1 MTARRLQRL
10 VLTGSITGA
19 VIVALDGTV
28 LTVAQPALQR
38 DLHASFAQVQ
48 WTSTG
53 YLIAVASLL
62 VFAGRLGDRYGHQ
75 QLFAL
80 GILGFGATS
89 AAIGLAPGVGWVIGL
104 RVAQG
109 IFGALLQPATLGM
122 LRATYPPDQLGIPLA
137 LRTSAIGLAAAAGPV
152 LGGALVAH
160 WGWRGVFFLN
170 VVPACLIGGLAWVV
184 RVPSLAPAPPPPPT
198 PTLTPPSA
206 SGHVPASASAFE
218 PREASPG
225 GPAGGAAPAGAA
237 ATGSDSE
244 PRTAPSGG
252 ATPAA
257 TTAVAS
263 TTAGAGTTAGARTT
277 AGAVAAHGAT
287 ADHGATATPGAR
299 AAAGLDLPG
308 ACLLALALVSL
319 VHTLVAL
326 PETGWTVVTAL
337 GGAVAVFACGAF
349 IRHERRTASPL
360 VPLSVVGSTTI
371 ASALAVL
378 LSAAAALFGT
388 LFVSTYFLQDVLA
401 LDPMECGLRVL
412 PLAVLM
418 VLSAPA
424 SAVLQR
430 RYGPRRTTLAA
441 MTLLTLGILVLS
453 QLDRTSTAP
462 AIGAGFLL
470 LGAGFGTVMVT
481 ATAVIVRHVPTA
493 HAGVAGGL
501 QQTAMNIGPTLGVA
515 TATMLVALTTPTT
528 TGDHS
533 PGGPHWTAE
542 AFLSA
547 MGPTLLTLAAV
558 AATGALAAA
567 KLPRGT
573 TVNGDSRQPP
583 AVVGRRD
590 RDPSKA
596 SKASEAS
603 ATTSGD

>member
-1 MTARRLQRL
+1 MTTRRLQRL
-10 VLTGSITGA
+10 VLTGSVTGA

-38 DLHASFAQVQ
+38 DLHASFGQVQ

-89 AAIGLAPGVGWVIGL
+89 AGIGMAPGVGWVIGL

-122 LRATYPPDQLGIPLA
+122 LRATYPPDRLGMPLA

-160 WGWRGVFFLN
+160 WGWRAVFFLN
-170 VVPACLIGGLAWVV
+170 VVPACSIGVLALAV
-184 RVPSLAPAPPPPPT
+184 R
-198 PTLTPPSA
+198 
-206 SGHVPASASAFE
+206 VPASAVPE
-218 PREASPG
+218 PRGTSTAT
-225 GPAGGAAPAGAA
+225 AGG
-237 ATGSDSE
+237 T
-244 PRTAPSGG
+244 
-252 ATPAA
+252 
-257 TTAVAS
+257 
-263 TTAGAGTTAGARTT
+263 RTT
-277 AGAVAAHGAT
+277 A
-287 ADHGATATPGAR
+287 R
-299 AAAGLDLPG
+299 LDLPG
-308 ACLLALALVSL
+308 ACLLALALVCL

-326 PETGWTVVTAL
+326 PESGWTVTTAL
-337 GGAVAVFACGAF
+337 GGAAAAVAAGAF
-349 IRHERRTASPL
+349 LRHERRTASPL
-360 VPLSVVGSTTI
+360 VPLSVVGSTAI
-371 ASALAVL
+371 AAALAVL
-378 LSAAAALFGT
+378 LSASAALFGA
-388 LFVSTYFLQDVLA
+388 LFVGTYFLQDALA
-401 LDPMECGLRVL
+401 LDPLESGLRVL

-430 RYGPRRTTLAA
+430 RYGPRRTTMTA
-441 MTLLTLGILVLS
+441 MVLLTLGILTLS
-453 QLDRTSTAP
+453 QLDRSSTGM
-462 AIGAGFLL
+462 AIGGGFLL

-481 ATAVIVRHVPTA
+481 ATAVIVRHVSTD

-515 TATMLVALTTPTT
+515 TATMLVTLTAPTT
-528 TGDHS
+528 TGNRP
-533 PGGPHWTAE
+533 PGGPHWTGA

-547 MGPTLLTLAAV
+547 MAPALLTLAAV

-567 KLPRGT
+567 KLPRST
-573 TVNGDSRQPP
+573 AEGDPRQLPESGGHDRAP
-583 AVVGRRD
+583 A
-590 RDPSKA
+590 
-596 SKASEAS
+596 EAT
-603 ATTSGD
+603 ATTSGH

>member
-184 RVPSLAPAPPPPPT
+184 RVPSLVPAPAPAPTPPPT
-198 PTLTPPSA
+198 LTLTPPSA
-206 SGHVPASASAFE
+206 SAHVPASASAFE
-218 PREASPG
+218 PWEASAG
-225 GPAGGAAPAGAA
+225 GASRGAAPAGAA

-244 PRTAPSGG
+244 SRTASSGG

-257 TTAVAS
+257 TTDVAS
-263 TTAGAGTTAGARTT
+263 TTAGVGTTAGA
-277 AGAVAAHGAT
+277 AAA
-287 ADHGATATPGAR
+287 HGATATPGAR

-515 TATMLVALTTPTT
+515 TATMLVTLTTPTT

-583 AVVGRRD
+583 AVVARRD